1 VQVAVSVWGIEEL
14 YAVDFALAFD
24 PAVVQLADA
33 DENLP
38 GIQAGLGTFLDPGL
52 LLFNDADS
60 QSSGPNLMKS

>member
-1 VQVAVSVWGIEEL
+1 MQVAVSVWGIEEL
-14 YAVDFALAFD
+14 YAVDFDLAFD